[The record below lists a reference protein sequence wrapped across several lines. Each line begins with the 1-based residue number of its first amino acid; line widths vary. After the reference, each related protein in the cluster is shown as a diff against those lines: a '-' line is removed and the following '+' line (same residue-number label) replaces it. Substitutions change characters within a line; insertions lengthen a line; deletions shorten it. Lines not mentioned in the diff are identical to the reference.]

1 MTIGVKMTAEMAA
14 GKLAAGFRTDGI
26 QEGGN
31 GEEWIRWTRAA
42 SHPVLDAAEL
52 HLWRIRADHRGADLN
67 RCLPCLGARQRER
80 AERMRYAGYR
90 ERYIRAQAG
99 LRRILAGYVGTAPE
113 RIDFRYGPAGKPYLE
128 AGDRSLAFNLSTTGD
143 LALVGV
149 RLGLSPERELG
160 VDCEWIRP
168 RIDIFGVAE
177 RMLDPETVE
186 ALRRTP
192 ESEQLERF
200 YRAWTAL
207 EADAKCDGRGLFRP
221 RAPAAPR
228 PTVRNCIPEDGYV
241 AAIASPTLPP
251 RATWRA
257 FDLD

>member
-1 MTIGVKMTAEMAA
+1 MAA
-14 GKLAAGFRTDGI
+14 DKSTTALQADGL
-26 QEGGN
+26 QE
-31 GEEWIRWTRAA
+31 EEKREESLHWTRAA
-42 SHPVLDAAEL
+42 SHPPLAPEEL
-52 HLWRIRADHRGADLN
+52 HLWRIRADRRGADLS
-67 RCLPCLGARQRER
+67 RCLPCLGARQRDR
-80 AERMRYAGYR
+80 AERMRHAGYR

-99 LRRILAGYVGTAPE
+99 LRRILAGYVDAAPE
-113 RIDFRYGPAGKPYLE
+113 RIAFCYGPAGKPYLE
-128 AGDRSLAFNLSTTGD
+128 AGDLGLAFNLSTTGD

-177 RMLDPETVE
+177 RMLAPETVE

-192 ESEQLERF
+192 EPEQLDRF

-221 RAPAAPR
+221 RAPEAPR
-228 PTVRNCIPEDGYV
+228 PMVRNCIPEDGYV
-241 AAIASPTLPP
+241 AALASPTLPH
-251 RATWRA
+251 RAAWRA